1 MAFNFPSMTRGVLI
15 TSPALD
21 ERDLPKA
28 TAVERGRCASLQS
41 TPACMLRHSMS
52 CPDLTTAWIALSWC
66 FTAPQA
72 TSVPSC
78 PRCPLGW
85 SARAV
90 EPCPGEGGLSIQQ
103 HLHLHRKTCCL
114 RPYFSVSRDHHVAET
129 RCSHGVQ
136 ECCREG
142 SACPQRVRLPETRG
156 MPPSGCSMQLSLLS
170 CEEIFHRV
178 RSYT

>member
-1 MAFNFPSMTRGVLI
+1 MTRGMSI

-21 ERDLPKA
+21 ERDLPEA
-28 TAVERGRCASLQS
+28 TAVERVRCASLQS
-41 TPACMLRHSMS
+41 TPACMLRHSIS
-52 CPDLTTAWIALSWC
+52 CLDLTTARIALSWC

-90 EPCPGEGGLSIQQ
+90 KPRPAEGGLSIQQ

-114 RPYFSVSRDHHVAET
+114 RPYLSVSRDHHVAET

-136 ECCREG
+136 ECSREG
-142 SACPQRVRLPETRG
+142 FACPQRVRLPETRG
-156 MPPSGCSMQLSLLS
+156 MPPSGCSIQLSPL
-170 CEEIFHRV
+170 FARRV
-178 RSYT
+178 SIEYARTPDCRS